1 MDAGALDK
9 PPVCARVCAGV
20 RAFVDEHDERER
32 ECERQV
38 SVARVGASIAQRKHN
53 VGRTCTRDIGNST

>member
-1 MDAGALDK
+1 M
-9 PPVCARVCAGV
+9 CTRVRAGV

-38 SVARVGASIAQRKHN
+38 SVRQSARVGMNIVQRKHN
-53 VGRTCTRDIGNST
+53 VGRTCTREIGNST